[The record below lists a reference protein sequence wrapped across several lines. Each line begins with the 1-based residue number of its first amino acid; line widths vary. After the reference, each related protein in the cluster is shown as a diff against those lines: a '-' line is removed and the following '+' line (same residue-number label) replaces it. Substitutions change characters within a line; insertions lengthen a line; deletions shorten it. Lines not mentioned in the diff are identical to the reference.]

1 MIKILKLSFYY
12 EEYINYFYSSH
23 DLSNLNY
30 RKHQK
35 KIFEDRFGWSDSFK
49 EVLNKKEPFVVE
61 EIIVNDYL
69 LQNKWCNENNI
80 SYSLNNWQFEILKE
94 QIKFYKPNI
103 IFVNNPTIE
112 EKYYELFNLFNVK
125 IICYDGISAHNKNI
139 LKHADLIITC
149 LKISYNF
156 YKQFNKQVYYMPH
169 GFDIRINQIIKK
181 DKVNKYGPIF
191 IGNIKNKHHSN
202 RIDLLNHM
210 LLKTDIK
217 IWIGDSNKKIKSKN
231 LMKLINFKN
240 YFTNLKYFKNYFKI
254 KKIINKSIGKVFGQ
268 DMYQL
273 IFDSKVVLNNHIDIS
288 QDQMANIRLFEST
301 GLGSC
306 LLTDYKNNL
315 TEFFSTDEIITYRN
329 NDEAVEKI
337 KYLADNPEVAKQ
349 IAQKGMKKTLKEH
362 TIQARWEALSKYL
375 IEDRF

>member
-1 MIKILKLSFYY
+1 
-12 EEYINYFYSSH
+12 
-23 DLSNLNY
+23 
-30 RKHQK
+30 
-35 KIFEDRFGWSDSFK
+35 
-49 EVLNKKEPFVVE
+49 
-61 EIIVNDYL
+61 
-69 LQNKWCNENNI
+69 
-80 SYSLNNWQFEILKE
+80 
-94 QIKFYKPNI
+94 
-103 IFVNNPTIE
+103 
-112 EKYYELFNLFNVK
+112 
-125 IICYDGISAHNKNI
+125 
-139 LKHADLIITC
+139 
-149 LKISYNF
+149 
-156 YKQFNKQVYYMPH
+156 
-169 GFDIRINQIIKK
+169 
-181 DKVNKYGPIF
+181 
-191 IGNIKNKHHSN
+191 
-202 RIDLLNHM
+202 
-210 LLKTDIK
+210 
-217 IWIGDSNKKIKSKN
+217 
-231 LMKLINFKN
+231 MKLINFKN